1 MSCEGGLHAWV
12 RVSGNRQSV
21 ALPLPSQVGPRRRTG
36 GKKER
41 RWDTCARRARL
52 WCDLARDSLTRP
64 EKGGGGG
71 RARYGCGRMVD
82 IHAPTRYARRWL
94 AITDKTHSVGYPYSS
109 TATPGITAR
118 RRECRSAAICCGGQY
133 INRPGPPTRGS
144 ATDNSFVHTTPDP
157 TQRTWASLC
166 AHLYPTFAAT
176 ISFRDG

>member
-1 MSCEGGLHAWV
+1 VGACVRESPISCT
-12 RVSGNRQSV
+12 SPS
-21 ALPLPSQVGPRRRTG
+21 LPGRASAENW
-36 GKKER
+36 GKKGK
-41 RWDTCARRARL
+41 TMGYVCAESEALVRPGTG
-52 WCDLARDSLTRP
+52 LADSTG
-64 EKGGGGG
+64 KGGGGG

-118 RRECRSAAICCGGQY
+118 RRECRSAALCCGGQY